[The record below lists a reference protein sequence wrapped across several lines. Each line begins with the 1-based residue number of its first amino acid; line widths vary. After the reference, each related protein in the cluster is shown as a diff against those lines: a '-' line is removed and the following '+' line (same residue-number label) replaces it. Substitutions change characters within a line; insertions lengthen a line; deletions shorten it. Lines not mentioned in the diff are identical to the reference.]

1 MTILSERARRIAP
14 SATMA
19 MDAKTKELLRQGVD
33 VVNFTVGE
41 PDFDTPAHVKKAAVE
56 AINAGFNKY
65 TPVAGI
71 PELKEAV
78 CYKFKRDNGLT
89 YTPAEIAVSIGA
101 KHSLYNIFQVL
112 LDPGDEVIIPAPY
125 WVSYLEQVKVA
136 DGCPVVLSSREEQGF
151 RLDAA
156 QIKEVLTPR
165 TKALILNSPS
175 NPTGCVY
182 SRRQLE
188 EIAALAVEKQF
199 FVISDEV
206 YEPFI
211 YSDTGHVSIAQIS
224 PEVKE
229 MTLIVHGL
237 SKSHSMTGWR
247 IGYTAGRKEIIAAIS
262 SLQSHSTSNPASM
275 AQKAAVVALT
285 GSQDS
290 VTEMREAFRRR
301 RDIIVKRL
309 NSIPGLSCRLP
320 EGAFYVFPNISKL
333 FGRRYKG
340 QTVADSMQL
349 AELLLTEAHVA
360 TVPGSAFGAE
370 GYLRISYATSEA
382 NIEKGLDRIAAF
394 VAALE

>member
-1 MTILSERARRIAP
+1 MTILSERAKRIAP

-290 VTEMREAFRRR
+290 VTEMREAFRHR

>member
-1 MTILSERARRIAP
+1 MTILSERAKRITP

-41 PDFDTPAHVKKAAVE
+41 PDFDTPEHVKKAAIE
-56 AINAGFNKY
+56 AINSGFNKY
-65 TPVAGI
+65 TPVTGI

-89 YTPAEIAVSIGA
+89 YTPGEIAVSIGA
-101 KHSLYNIFQVL
+101 KHCLYNIFQVL
-112 LDPGDEVIIPAPY
+112 LNPGDEVIIPAPY
-125 WVSYLEQVKVA
+125 WVSYLEQVKA
-136 DGCPVVLSSREEQGF
+136 AEGCPVVLPSSEDQGF
-151 RLDAA
+151 RVNAA
-156 QIKEVLTPR
+156 QIEAVITSR
-165 TKALILNSPS
+165 TRALILNSPS

-182 SRRQLE
+182 NRRQLA
-188 EIAALAVEKQF
+188 EIAALAVEKNIF
-199 FVISDEV
+199 IISDEV

-211 YSDTGHVSIAQIS
+211 YSDSGHISIAQIS
-224 PEVKE
+224 PEAKE

-247 IGYTAGRKEIIAAIS
+247 IGYTAGRKEIISAIS

-290 VTEMREAFRRR
+290 VVEMREAFRRR
-301 RDIIVKRL
+301 RDIIVERL
-309 NSIPGLSCRLP
+309 NSIPGISGLLP
-320 EGAFYVFPNISKL
+320 EGAFYVFPNVSRLI
-333 FGRRYKG
+333 GRSYKG
-340 QTVADSMQL
+340 QTIADSFKL
-349 AELLLTEAHVA
+349 AEMLLTAAHVA
-360 TVPGSAFGAE
+360 LVPGGAFGAE
-370 GYLRISYATSEA
+370 GFVRISYAASLE

-394 VAALE
+394 VDALD

>member
-1 MTILSERARRIAP
+1 MTILSERAKRIAP